1 MPHGLAIR
9 SATARPMTFDHIRKP
24 HDRSRILVDADGDT
38 PGNIKPL
45 PVQIGQLTG

>member
-1 MPHGLAIR
+1 MTTR
-9 SATARPMTFDHIRKP
+9 SAAAWTMTFDHIRKP

-45 PVQIGQLTG
+45 SVQIGQLTG